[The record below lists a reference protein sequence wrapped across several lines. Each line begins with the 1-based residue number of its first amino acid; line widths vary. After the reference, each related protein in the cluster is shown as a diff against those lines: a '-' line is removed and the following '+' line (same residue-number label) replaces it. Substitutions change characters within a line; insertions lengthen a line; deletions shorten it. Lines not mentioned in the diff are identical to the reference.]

1 MRGLLFLAAALPSL
15 LVGCATEAIEDAD
28 EEAEARPLEAWI
40 VLERVESDAPLGA
53 DADEQVR
60 SNVSAKFVQLTEGD
74 RALAFKLVG
83 VRPAIPALGECV
95 SLASLEELEMLPA
108 SGATSAGATSA
119 GAMSADL
126 VDAGDVT
133 LSVRSAEGSQEI
145 KLSPRAFPDVA
156 DLVSGVFYTSPD
168 ADMALPSAARYV
180 LGATGSA
187 SVDGFSIEVD
197 APSSPIVTS
206 VSDVVVGS
214 DIHLSWEAGTSG
226 ADGSVYVDFRG
237 ATTHR
242 CTFPDKGEALL
253 PREMLSAADRGDA
266 TLTLHRLVER
276 ALPVESSDGGED
288 VREATV
294 LFDFARTVRLTVR

>member
-15 LVGCATEAIEDAD
+15 LLGCTTQAIGDAD
-28 EEAEARPLEAWI
+28 DEAEARPLEAWV
-40 VLERVESDAPLGA
+40 VLERVESDAPLGG
-53 DADEQVR
+53 DADGQVR
-60 SNVSAKFVQLTEGD
+60 SNVSAKFVQLSEGD

-83 VRPAIPALGECV
+83 VRPSIPAVGECV
-95 SLASLEELEMLPA
+95 SLASLEELERIPA
-108 SGATSAGATSA
+108 QA

-168 ADMALPSAARYV
+168 ADMALPPAARYS

-187 SVDGFSIEVD
+187 SVDGFSVEVD
-197 APSSPIVTS
+197 APSSPIITS
-206 VSDVVVGS
+206 VSDVAVGS
-214 DIHLSWEAGTSG
+214 DIHLTWDASSSAATP
-226 ADGSVYVDFRG
+226 DGNVYVDFRG
-237 ATTHR
+237 STTHR
-242 CTFPDKGEALL
+242 CTFADKGEALL
-253 PREMLSAADRGDA
+253 PREMLSAADRGEA

-276 ALPVESSDGGED
+276 ALPVESSDGSED

-294 LFDFARTVRLTVR
+294 LFDFARSVRLTVR